1 MIEKKGFEE
10 EKLEDKKKETR
21 GKEKFI
27 MHIERKEGIKTKERH
42 KQTNFLIGY
51 QETMSERLKVIQR
64 WKDIKITTYYSIY
77 VLNIFP
83 SFSFEMFMY

>member
-42 KQTNFLIGY
+42 K
-51 QETMSERLKVIQR
+51 
-64 WKDIKITTYYSIY
+64 
-77 VLNIFP
+77 
-83 SFSFEMFMY
+83 